1 MKNINELCHQSLLD
15 TAEVLSN
22 ALGITEVRGNEDPMV
37 ALLQPHMEATPSQSV
52 ETMAV
57 SENLSAGVDGH
68 SLTVTSSSS
77 IAEGEAVDTNNL
89 DADLDELVSYLDQ
102 DSQHA
107 EELSAP
113 PKRLHHSDDVVQD
126 DQWRQILLQHQL
138 ACTAQLLQM
147 NILMH
152 SITNECNKP
161 LEKAKATDLNNVISK
176 DKKEKPMRWSF
187 HTYTYEAS
195 GTAVRTACQPRATDL

>member
-1 MKNINELCHQSLLD
+1 MKSINELCHQSLLD

-22 ALGITEVRGNEDPMV
+22 ALGITEVRGNDPMV

-52 ETMAV
+52 ETMAM

-77 IAEGEAVDTNNL
+77 IAEGEDVDMNNL
-89 DADLDELVSYLDQ
+89 DADLDELVSHLVQ
-102 DSQHA
+102 DTRHA

-113 PKRLHHSDDVVQD
+113 PKRLHRSDNVVQH
-126 DQWRQILLQHQL
+126 DQWHQILLQHQL
-138 ACTAQLLQM
+138 ECTAQLLQM

-161 LEKAKATDLNNVISK
+161 PEKAKATDLNNFIGK

-187 HTYTYEAS
+187 HTYTNKAS
-195 GTAVRTACQPRATDL
+195 